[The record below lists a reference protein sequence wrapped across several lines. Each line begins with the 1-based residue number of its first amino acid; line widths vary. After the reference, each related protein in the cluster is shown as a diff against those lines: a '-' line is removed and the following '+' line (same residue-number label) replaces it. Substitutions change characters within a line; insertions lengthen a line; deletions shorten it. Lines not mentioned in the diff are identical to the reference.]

1 MDIGNL
7 GAHSAL
13 EEMNSRLSALLN
25 NQHQGMVLFW
35 RHLYATSG
43 LGKDWILWDQSVP
56 DVSKGISTNKR
67 AGVYEYRV
75 HSRVGHSEATF
86 HLGD

>member
-67 AGVYEYRV
+67 PCGP
-75 HSRVGHSEATF
+75 
-86 HLGD
+86 